1 MGWISLLS
9 VNIKLDTC
17 VHQFCECCPFGLL
30 GEVFFSSSA
39 FTVPCIPK
47 LVSAARLQQSPAR
60 IFWWPLV
67 KTRVLISSQWG
78 PGPRAISESHTDVVF
93 LISAHDLPTFQSYTS
108 HRPRKKRHHN
118 FEGTIRLTW
127 PVQRRTREGMMI
139 CTLLKRKI

>member
-17 VHQFCECCPFGLL
+17 VHQFCEFGLL
-30 GEVFFSSSA
+30 GEVFFFSSSA
-39 FTVPCIPK
+39 FTAPCTPK
-47 LVSAARLQQSPAR
+47 LVSAERLQQSPAS

-78 PGPRAISESHTDVVF
+78 PGPRAISENHTECVF
-93 LISAHDLPTFQSYTS
+93 LISAHDLPTFQLYAS
-108 HRPRKKRHHN
+108 HRPRKKRHQN

-127 PVQRRTREGMMI
+127 PVQKRTREGMMI
-139 CTLLKRKI
+139 CTLLKRKT